1 MGYWTQV
8 PMKCFSVISLF
19 DMRINNKKPF
29 KLTELWSNMKS
40 LAIFVTCPHNPLASV
55 VEIAP
60 LVNKKMPYF
69 CDCFHTEIIFFKLFI
84 WTTLNNHWGLGSHKL
99 LDKLI
104 PRKYIQNCPFL
115 LSPIGLN
122 YYSSKCESLCGL
134 VNTAFL
140 CTQSCARLCKAA
152 LPDASSTSYFST

>member
-1 MGYWTQV
+1 
-8 PMKCFSVISLF
+8 
-19 DMRINNKKPF
+19 
-29 KLTELWSNMKS
+29 MKS

-55 VEIAP
+55 LEIAP

-104 PRKYIQNCPFL
+104 PEKYIQIVLSFSRHDSILGGL
-115 LSPIGLN
+115 LQGFGCSIEMEVGP
-122 YYSSKCESLCGL
+122 
-134 VNTAFL
+134 
-140 CTQSCARLCKAA
+140 
-152 LPDASSTSYFST
+152 LP